1 MTNTPQWVSQRAVA
15 WVIDEAP
22 VPPELAWTLVVIARA
37 CDEHG
42 QGSWQST
49 ATLAKK
55 TGKSESQVKRD
66 INRLLELG
74 LLRLGDQTL
83 PARYGVPAH
92 RRPVVY
98 DVALDVVGQKPA
110 RAPKRRGNQTTDTGI
125 TQKLDGMDAT
135 PRGRMDA
142 RGRIH
147 AIPQKTTLAPSKSG
161 SAWMRP
167 HPNSRPE
174 TPPKVGTH
182 GCTPTL
188 EWGCMDAP
196 SSSNGGAWMH
206 PHDEWG
212 RMDAPPS
219 PGSSTPH
226 GGAWMHPQTPQNP
239 TTKADTPTQKTAA
252 GGGAQ
257 RADKQPAPRAHTQT
271 GGASMRDMGVHGCA
285 PNNPMGAHGCAPN
298 NNQEQPLPPHTPPTG
313 GLGGVK
319 NNNLDLLLTT
329 HSQDQNKEVNNIP
342 PLPPQEGGCGGEE
355 KTPPNDLERRDLE
368 KRVND
373 LVRAVRRNRPTWAAP
388 QIHKAITDAIKQGHH
403 ITEIEQTMIYL
414 AGDPSTR
421 APGRLRWYLL
431 NTQQHPSNGP
441 LNPRSSKI
449 QNTHL
454 DVDRYRQP
462 L

>member
-1 MTNTPQWVSQRAVA
+1 MLSYDSLARLRLPASHHLPKKRQSRQPSNPIGRHTVTNTPQWVSQRAVA

-55 TGKSESQVKRD
+55 TGKPESQVKRD

-142 RGRIH
+142 
-147 AIPQKTTLAPSKSG
+147 
-161 SAWMRP
+161 
-167 HPNSRPE
+167 
-174 TPPKVGTH
+174 PP
-182 GCTPTL
+182 P
-188 EWGCMDAP
+188 
-196 SSSNGGAWMH
+196 SNGGAWKH

-226 GGAWMHPQTPQNP
+226 GGAWMHPHDEWGRMDARGRMDAPPPSNGGAWMHPQTPQNP

-257 RADKQPAPRAHTQT
+257 RADEQPAPRAHTQT
-271 GGASMRDMGVHGCA
+271 GGASMRDMGAHGCA

-373 LVRAVRRNRPTWAAP
+373 LVRA
-388 QIHKAITDAIKQGHH
+388 
-403 ITEIEQTMIYL
+403 
-414 AGDPSTR
+414 
-421 APGRLRWYLL
+421 
-431 NTQQHPSNGP
+431 
-441 LNPRSSKI
+441 
-449 QNTHL
+449 
-454 DVDRYRQP
+454 
-462 L
+462 

>member
-1 MTNTPQWVSQRAVA
+1 VTNTPQRVSQRAVA

-174 TPPKVGTH
+174 TPPKVGAH
-182 GCTPTL
+182 GCAPTL
-188 EWGCMDAP
+188 EW
-196 SSSNGGAWMH
+196 
-206 PHDEWG
+206 E
-212 RMDAPPS
+212 RMDAPP
-219 PGSSTPH
+219 
-226 GGAWMHPQTPQNP
+226 
-239 TTKADTPTQKTAA
+239 
-252 GGGAQ
+252 
-257 RADKQPAPRAHTQT
+257 
-271 GGASMRDMGVHGCA
+271 
-285 PNNPMGAHGCAPN
+285 
-298 NNQEQPLPPHTPPTG
+298 
-313 GLGGVK
+313 
-319 NNNLDLLLTT
+319 
-329 HSQDQNKEVNNIP
+329 
-342 PLPPQEGGCGGEE
+342 
-355 KTPPNDLERRDLE
+355 
-368 KRVND
+368 
-373 LVRAVRRNRPTWAAP
+373 
-388 QIHKAITDAIKQGHH
+388 
-403 ITEIEQTMIYL
+403 
-414 AGDPSTR
+414 
-421 APGRLRWYLL
+421 
-431 NTQQHPSNGP
+431 
-441 LNPRSSKI
+441 
-449 QNTHL
+449 
-454 DVDRYRQP
+454 
-462 L
+462 